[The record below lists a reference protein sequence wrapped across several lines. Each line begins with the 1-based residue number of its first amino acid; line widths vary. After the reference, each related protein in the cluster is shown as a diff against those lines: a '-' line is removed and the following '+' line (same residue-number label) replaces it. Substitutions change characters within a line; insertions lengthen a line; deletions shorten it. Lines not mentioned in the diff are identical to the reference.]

1 MGTTGKI
8 FHKARLIAKEYRR
21 HAKRTFQDET
31 GSLQTGK
38 IGRFDGDMPL
48 GTLFAKVGAV
58 EIPADS
64 FGKEVLNVRIFK

>member
-1 MGTTGKI
+1 MGANGKI
-8 FHKARLIAKEYRR
+8 FHKADRIAKENRIR
-21 HAKRTFQDET
+21 AKRTFQDET
-31 GSLQTGK
+31 DSVQTGK
-38 IGRFDGDMPL
+38 IGRFSGKEPL